1 MYIKTFVLRSWSG
14 HSSMVERAS
23 LLTVAALLLTLSMPA
38 YAEKSETKAALKS
51 TEASAEIA
59 PMELPKEPQNP
70 FDYAKQTLQISG
82 PLPNLQTL
90 PLVEMGKLLYT
101 HLLAEVSPERTSTI
115 LESTMPRLGK
125 PCSSISAFQVYRYR
139 TGARTLKIKCP
150 GKPLFVLSVNH
161 FGTLQVS
168 GGDGSIGE
176 LSNVDGRIYSL
187 FGKRID
193 APKVPFVAPAPV
205 DLSGAPQKP
214 AIEQSALPKRAITEP
229 VINIPE
235 KPTALPEPSEVPPG
249 YEVKSKFNWFW
260 IANSTGALSLLLGIW
275 GWRRSNK
282 KLRLSD
288 DWGLSSD
295 DKDALIDESREI
307 YPNIFHHP
315 QGFYIS
321 RGGRGKR
328 RIFKS
333 TFSAILYRDYG
344 IKLSEIKI

>member
-1 MYIKTFVLRSWSG
+1 
-14 HSSMVERAS
+14 MVERTLLFVLAS
-23 LLTVAALLLTLSMPA
+23 FLAPLTMPA
-38 YAEKSETKAALKS
+38 HAEKPSPNATLKG

-59 PMELPKEPQNP
+59 PLELPKGPQNP

-82 PLPNLQTL
+82 PLPNLQKL
-90 PLVEMGKLLYT
+90 PLVEIGKLLYT
-101 HLLAEVSPERTSTI
+101 HLLAEVAPERTGTI

-125 PCSSISAFQVYRYR
+125 PCNNINAFQVYRYR

-161 FGTLQVS
+161 LGTLQVS

-193 APKVPFVAPAPV
+193 TPTVSFVAPAAV
-205 DLSGAPQKP
+205 DLSGVAPK
-214 AIEQSALPKRAITEP
+214 P
-229 VINIPE
+229 VIKKPTPPARPLAEPIISVPE
-235 KPTALPEPSEVPPG
+235 KSFSPPVPSEPPPG
-249 YEVKSKFNWFW
+249 YEVKPKFNWLW
-260 IANSTGALSLLLGIW
+260 IANSAGAFALLLGIL
-275 GWRRSNK
+275 GWRRSMK
-282 KLRLSD
+282 KSRLSD
-288 DWGLSSD
+288 DWSLSSD
-295 DKDALIDESREI
+295 DKDALIDESREV

-333 TFSAILYRDYG
+333 TFSAILYRDYS
-344 IKLSEIKI
+344 IKLGEIKI

>member
-1 MYIKTFVLRSWSG
+1 MAKRVCLFALAT
-14 HSSMVERAS
+14 S
-23 LLTVAALLLTLSMPA
+23 LIAFTVPA
-38 YAEKSETKAALKS
+38 YAEKLKAKVALKG
-51 TEASAEIA
+51 TQTSAEVA
-59 PMELPKEPQNP
+59 PLDLPKGPQNP

-82 PLPNLQTL
+82 PLPNLQRL
-90 PLVEMGKLLYT
+90 PMVEMGKLLYT
-101 HLLAEVSPERTSTI
+101 HLLAEVAPERTGTI
-115 LESTMPRLGK
+115 LEATMPRLGK
-125 PCSSISAFQVYRYR
+125 PCSNINAFQVYRYR

-161 FGTLQVS
+161 LGTLQVS

-193 APKVPFVAPAPV
+193 APTVPFVAPAAV
-205 DLSGAPQKP
+205 DLSGAAPKPIIEKP
-214 AIEQSALPKRAITEP
+214 APLARPVAEP
-229 VINIPE
+229 VISVAE
-235 KPTALPEPSEVPPG
+235 KSSGPPVPSEAPPG
-249 YEVKSKFNWFW
+249 YEVKPKFNWLW
-260 IANSTGALSLLLGIW
+260 IANGAGAFALLLGIL
-275 GWRRSNK
+275 GWRRSTK
-282 KLRLSD
+282 KSRLSD

-295 DKDALIDESREI
+295 DKDALIDESREV

-333 TFSAILYRDYG
+333 TFGAILYRDYS
-344 IKLSEIKI
+344 IKLGEIKI